1 MSTIADPPLYQ
12 LLEDAI
18 LERLEDRITA
28 AGLKFYA
35 YEAARKIEMPAIIV
49 RVSEDNEDPEGSC
62 IYSHTVTATLRAKV
76 AENSAMTR
84 DTFGSIF
91 ATMKEAL
98 ASGSQLRTAL
108 TSGRLRV
115 FGAEYQ
121 EESESDLEAS
131 TAERSYSL
139 RILAGQL
146 SGATTS
152 GGSLVAPDPP
162 AAGYWVSASGSSE
175 AAGTYDDPWDF
186 ISALDGTQVI
196 EAGSTIWF
204 KAGYYSA
211 KWGTSGY
218 DSRYFIGI
226 QGTSANPILLKPDAT
241 SGSDAHVQIDGR
253 LQPLS
258 GANHVHIYNF
268 DFNQTTP
275 LPVTEPTEPGSAP
288 ASLDQWGAAGFYSEV
303 GDGFKL
309 INCQV
314 RGRHGQ
320 SLQAWSGTT
329 NFEAYGCILSNGG
342 WEGSDRAHGHAIYSQ
357 NDATAGPTGAST
369 KTFTRC
375 LTTTIYASSSLVDI
389 PSTTR
394 GYALHLYTSSG
405 KVQNFTVDECFFLGA
420 VICESTGVPCKGI
433 SITDCII
440 TSGLIGGSSGTDGK
454 GCSIGNSLVTDEDCT
469 FTGNKLINTITRV
482 ANGIWTSLTMSGV
495 TLYKTDASW
504 WGTAGAHTTP
514 GVPVSET
521 LTFSDVSGGGGTDA
535 VTLWTNAY
543 DSKRAY
549 FVALALDNGDDDV
562 AFDPSSFLTSGD
574 TYTIHRFKNGTNIW
588 GTADYSGTW
597 TSGNITVTLDD
608 TTQRAEAFIIQKS

>member
-62 IYSHTVTATLRAKV
+62 IYSHTVTATLRAKI

-131 TAERSYSL
+131 TAGRSYSL

-342 WEGSDRAHGHAIYSQ
+342 W
-357 NDATAGPTGAST
+357 
-369 KTFTRC
+369 
-375 LTTTIYASSSLVDI
+375 
-389 PSTTR
+389 
-394 GYALHLYTSSG
+394 
-405 KVQNFTVDECFFLGA
+405 
-420 VICESTGVPCKGI
+420 
-433 SITDCII
+433 
-440 TSGLIGGSSGTDGK
+440 
-454 GCSIGNSLVTDEDCT
+454 
-469 FTGNKLINTITRV
+469 
-482 ANGIWTSLTMSGV
+482 
-495 TLYKTDASW
+495 
-504 WGTAGAHTTP
+504 
-514 GVPVSET
+514 
-521 LTFSDVSGGGGTDA
+521 
-535 VTLWTNAY
+535 
-543 DSKRAY
+543 
-549 FVALALDNGDDDV
+549 
-562 AFDPSSFLTSGD
+562 
-574 TYTIHRFKNGTNIW
+574 
-588 GTADYSGTW
+588 
-597 TSGNITVTLDD
+597 
-608 TTQRAEAFIIQKS
+608 